1 MNLPNKITIA
11 RIILTVV
18 FAVLALVPMTNG
30 LLYAAA
36 VFAIAAVSDFVDG
49 HLARRHNL
57 ISNFGKFMDPLAD
70 KILVISALLILVSL
84 GRFPVWAAIIIVC
97 RDFAV
102 DGLRFVAAEKGV
114 VIAASRWGKW
124 KTMTQMITVVLLL
137 VMDLF
142 PFVWYTVLCQ
152 IAIVLAVVLTVVSGA
167 IYLYNG
173 REFFR

>member
-57 ISNFGKFMDPLAD
+57 ISNFGKFMDPP
-70 KILVISALLILVSL
+70 
-84 GRFPVWAAIIIVC
+84 GR
-97 RDFAV
+97 
-102 DGLRFVAAEKGV
+102 
-114 VIAASRWGKW
+114 
-124 KTMTQMITVVLLL
+124 
-137 VMDLF
+137 
-142 PFVWYTVLCQ
+142 
-152 IAIVLAVVLTVVSGA
+152 
-167 IYLYNG
+167 
-173 REFFR
+173 